1 MTQNEKTSNNRG
13 VILNLY
19 PDSCGG
25 NLTGLITLLKKPE
38 MKNVFTTLYLLP
50 SLFQSDLDRGFSI
63 ISYDMDNKMGTRQ
76 DLKEIQDLGY
86 RLKLDFVLNH
96 LSVQSPQFQDLLKKG
111 NSSPYKE
118 FFIDWN
124 QFWKG
129 EGTIGD
135 NGCIIPSDK
144 WLNRL
149 FMRKPGLP
157 VLEIP
162 FADGNTHFY
171 WNTFYQEVTEERG
184 EKKYL
189 GQMDLNS
196 NSELVWDFYKE
207 TMDKLS
213 SYGADIV
220 RLDAFAYLHK
230 EIGQSNFFNE
240 PGTWDILERLNGLAK
255 ERNILLLPE
264 IHSRHEEGIHKKITQ
279 RGFPVYDFFFPGL
292 IIYALEE
299 GDLAPLIRWMNEIK
313 ENNYQTVNMLGC
325 HDGIPILDMQ
335 GLLNREQIN
344 HLIDLLKSRGG
355 RVKDLYGPDGKR
367 ISYYQVNATFFSA
380 LDENPKKM
388 MLARTVQLFMPGR
401 PQIWYLDLFA
411 GTNNYAAADKNG
423 HKEIN
428 RTNLSKDEM
437 EKQLENPLVQEQL
450 QIIGLRNS
458 HPAFSNQA
466 EFELN
471 NPEPSKLELK
481 WKSENHWAHLTA
493 DFKSLEFTVE
503 TSK

>member
-63 ISYDMDNKMGTRQ
+63 ISYDMDNKMGTGQ

-157 VLEIP
+157 VL
-162 FADGNTHFY
+162 GNPLRRRKHSF
-171 WNTFYQEVTEERG
+171 
-184 EKKYL
+184 L
-189 GQMDLNS
+189 
-196 NSELVWDFYKE
+196 
-207 TMDKLS
+207 
-213 SYGADIV
+213 
-220 RLDAFAYLHK
+220 
-230 EIGQSNFFNE
+230 
-240 PGTWDILERLNGLAK
+240 LEY
-255 ERNILLLPE
+255 LLPG
-264 IHSRHEEGIHKKITQ
+264 SNRRKGRKK
-279 RGFPVYDFFFPGL
+279 VPGS
-292 IIYALEE
+292 
-299 GDLAPLIRWMNEIK
+299 
-313 ENNYQTVNMLGC
+313 
-325 HDGIPILDMQ
+325 DG
-335 GLLNREQIN
+335 
-344 HLIDLLKSRGG
+344 
-355 RVKDLYGPDGKR
+355 
-367 ISYYQVNATFFSA
+367 
-380 LDENPKKM
+380 
-388 MLARTVQLFMPGR
+388 
-401 PQIWYLDLFA
+401 
-411 GTNNYAAADKNG
+411 
-423 HKEIN
+423 
-428 RTNLSKDEM
+428 
-437 EKQLENPLVQEQL
+437 
-450 QIIGLRNS
+450 
-458 HPAFSNQA
+458 
-466 EFELN
+466 
-471 NPEPSKLELK
+471 SKLK
-481 WKSENHWAHLTA
+481 
-493 DFKSLEFTVE
+493 F
-503 TSK
+503 